1 MRTVS
6 DAEHL
11 QIEANGI
18 RMHAVSQGEGSP
30 VLFCHGFPGL
40 WYSWRHQLPIVAEAG
55 FRAIAIDMRGYG
67 RTDRPLRATEYGNQ
81 TIVADLTGVLDALGE
96 EQAVFVGHDFGA
108 QAAWAAALHAPERVR
123 GVVSLAVPYG
133 VGFARDK
140 KKRAGSETKP
150 KEARAK
156 GPKPS
161 DTYAAI
167 AKNHFLHLHYFQKV
181 GPAEAELG
189 NNPRLFL
196 KRIYWAL
203 SARGSLLDFKN
214 FPAEGTGYLDV
225 LADPKEPM
233 PWPWLN
239 EEDLDYLVAE
249 YMRPGP
255 DTAFIGGLNS
265 YRAMDVNWEHDP
277 DYGRAKIEHPALF
290 LCGEED
296 PVLQIITPKTLE
308 TMPTRVPN
316 LQGAHLIPNAGHF
329 VQQEQPEAVNK
340 ALLNFLQTL
349 P

>member
-1 MRTVS
+1 M
-6 DAEHL
+6 
-11 QIEANGI
+11 QIETNGI
-18 RMHAVSQGEGSP
+18 RIHAVTQGEGP
-30 VLFCHGFPGL
+30 AVLFCHGFPGL
-40 WYSWRHQLPIVAEAG
+40 WYSWRHQMPVVAEAG

-67 RTDRPLRATEYGNQ
+67 RSDRPLTATEYGNQ

-96 EQAVFVGHDFGA
+96 KQAVFVGHDFGA

-133 VGFARDK
+133 VGFARSK
-140 KKRAGSETKP
+140 KNGASNEAKP
-150 KEARAK
+150 KEARPR

-167 AKNHFLHLHYFQKV
+167 AKHHFLHLHYFQKV

-189 NNPRLFL
+189 NNARQFL

-233 PWPWLN
+233 PWPWLS
-239 EEDLDYLVAE
+239 EEDLDYLVDE
-249 YMRPGP
+249 YTRPGL

-316 LQGAHLIPNAGHF
+316 LQGTHLIPNAGHF
-329 VQQEQPEAVNK
+329 AQQEQPQAVNE
-340 ALLNFLQTL
+340 ALLNFLASIT
-349 P
+349 

>member
-1 MRTVS
+1 V
-6 DAEHL
+6 DHAKHL
-11 QIEANGI
+11 QIETNGI
-18 RMHAVSQGEGSP
+18 RIHVVTQGEGP
-30 VLFCHGFPGL
+30 VVLFCHGFPGL
-40 WYSWRHQLPIVAEAG
+40 WYSWRHQLPVVAEAG

-67 RTDRPLRATEYGNQ
+67 RTDRPLHASEYGNQ

-96 EQAVFVGHDFGA
+96 ERAVFVGHDFGA

-133 VGFARDK
+133 VGFA
-140 KKRAGSETKP
+140 KP
-150 KEARAK
+150 KEAR
-156 GPKPS
+156 GRGHKPS

-167 AKNHFLHLHYFQKV
+167 AKNHFLHMHYFQKV
-181 GPAEAELG
+181 GAAEAELG
-189 NNPRLFL
+189 NNARLFL

-233 PWPWLN
+233 PWPWLS
-239 EEDLDYLVAE
+239 EEDLDYLVDE
-249 YMRPGP
+249 YMRPGL

-290 LCGEED
+290 LCGEKD

-316 LQGAHLIPNAGHF
+316 LQGTDLIPNAGHF
-329 VQQEQPEAVNK
+329 AQQEQPQAVNK
-340 ALLNFLQTL
+340 ALLTFLASVT
-349 P
+349 

>member
-1 MRTVS
+1 VS
-6 DAEHL
+6 HAEHL
-11 QIEANGI
+11 QIETNGI
-18 RMHAVSQGEGSP
+18 RIHAVTQGEGP
-30 VLFCHGFPGL
+30 AVVFCHGFPGL
-40 WYSWRHQLPIVAEAG
+40 WYSWRHQLPVVAEAG

-67 RTDRPLRATEYGNQ
+67 RSDRPLHATEYGNQ
-81 TIVADLTGVLDALGE
+81 TIVADVTGVLDALGE
-96 EQAVFVGHDFGA
+96 ERAVVVGHDFGA

-133 VGFARDK
+133 VGFA
-140 KKRAGSETKP
+140 KP
-150 KEARAK
+150 KGARTRAA
-156 GPKPS
+156 KPS

-214 FPAEGTGYLDV
+214 FPTEGTGYLDV
-225 LADPKEPM
+225 LADPKEPL
-233 PWPWLN
+233 PWPWLS
-239 EEDLDYLVAE
+239 EQDLDYLVDE
-249 YMRPGP
+249 FMRTGP

-277 DYGRAKIEHPALF
+277 EYGRAKIEHPALF
-290 LCGEED
+290 LCGEKD

-316 LQGAHLIPNAGHF
+316 LQGTHLIPNAGHF
-329 VQQEQPEAVNK
+329 AQQEQPQAVNE
-340 ALLNFLQTL
+340 ALLNFLTSL
-349 P
+349 D

>member
-1 MRTVS
+1 VS

-11 QIEANGI
+11 QVEANGI
-18 RMHAVSQGEGSP
+18 RIHAVTQGEGPP

-40 WYSWRHQLPIVAEAG
+40 WYSWRHQLPAVAEAG
-55 FRAIAIDMRGYG
+55 FRAIAVDMRGYG
-67 RTDRPLRATEYGNQ
+67 RSDRPLHAGEYGNQ

-96 EQAVFVGHDFGA
+96 DQAVVVGHDFGA

-123 GVVSLAVPYG
+123 GVVSVAVPYG

-150 KEARAK
+150 KEPRTR

-189 NNPRLFL
+189 NNARLFL

-225 LADPKEPM
+225 LADPKEPL
-233 PWPWLN
+233 PWPWLS

-249 YMRPGP
+249 YMQTGP
-255 DTAFIGGLNS
+255 ETAFVGGLNS

-277 DYGRAKIEHPALF
+277 DYGRSKIEHPALF
-290 LCGEED
+290 LCGEKD
-296 PVLQIITPKTLE
+296 PVLQIISPKTLE

-316 LQGAHLIPNAGHF
+316 LRDTILIPNAGHF
-329 VQQEQPEAVNK
+329 AQQEQPDPVNK
-340 ALLNFLQTL
+340 ALQNFLEVL
-349 P
+349 D

>member
-1 MRTVS
+1 VS
-6 DAEHL
+6 NAEHL
-11 QIEANGI
+11 QVEANGI
-18 RMHAVSQGEGSP
+18 RIHAVAQGEGP
-30 VLFCHGFPGL
+30 AVLFCHGFPGL
-40 WYSWRHQLPIVAEAG
+40 WYSWRHQLPVVAEAG
-55 FRAIAIDMRGYG
+55 FRAIAVDMRGYG

-96 EQAVFVGHDFGA
+96 ERAVFVGHDFGA

-123 GVVSLAVPYG
+123 GVVSVAVPYG
-133 VGFARDK
+133 VGFARSK
-140 KKRAGSETKP
+140 KKSVGSERTP
-150 KEARAK
+150 KEARPR

-161 DTYAAI
+161 ETYAAI
-167 AKNHFLHLHYFQKV
+167 AKSHFVHLHYFQAV

-189 NNPRLFL
+189 SNPRLFL

-225 LADPKEPM
+225 LADPKEPL
-233 PWPWLN
+233 PWPWLS
-239 EEDLDYLVAE
+239 EEDLDYLVNE
-249 YMRPGP
+249 YMRTGP

-265 YRAMDVNWEHDP
+265 YRAMDVNWEQDP

-290 LCGEED
+290 LCGEKD

-316 LQGAHLIPNAGHF
+316 LQGTHLIPNAGHF
-329 VQQEQPEAVNK
+329 AQQEQPNPLNK
-340 ALLNFLQTL
+340 ALLTVLKTL
-349 P
+349 H